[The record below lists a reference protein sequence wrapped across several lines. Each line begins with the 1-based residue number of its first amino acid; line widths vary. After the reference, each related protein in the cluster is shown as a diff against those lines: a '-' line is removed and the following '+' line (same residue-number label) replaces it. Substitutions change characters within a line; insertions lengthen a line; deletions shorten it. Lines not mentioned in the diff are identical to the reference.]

1 MTKTMNNQAD
11 ANEDAPARV
20 AEILD
25 AIAELAQAHG
35 WRREDVAVAMARGA
49 GELVWYISGSSAD
62 LDRAVG
68 ALTECLYTAA
78 SGHFERGRTDA

>member
-11 ANEDAPARV
+11 DAPGRV

-25 AIAELAQAHG
+25 AIGELAQARG

-49 GELVWYISGSSAD
+49 GELVLHSSGSSAD

-68 ALTECLYTAA
+68 ALTQCLHQGA